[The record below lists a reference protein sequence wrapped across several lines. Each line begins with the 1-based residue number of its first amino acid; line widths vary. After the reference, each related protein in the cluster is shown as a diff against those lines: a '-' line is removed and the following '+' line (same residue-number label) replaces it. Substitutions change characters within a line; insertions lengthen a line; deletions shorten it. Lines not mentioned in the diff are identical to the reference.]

1 MYTNTS
7 DTVVMFL
14 IPNARE
20 QIIRQNVYVRKISK
34 ETEQWNVYQKGLV
47 RKKTVGAM
55 TLMWVFFHINVLS
68 HVSTYRSPYNNL
80 KLYLEIGKAYKMF
93 DDQYME
99 FDNATQHCTNLGAR

>member
-1 MYTNTS
+1 MEC
-7 DTVVMFL
+7 
-14 IPNARE
+14 IPEGFSQEENGRCYDP
-20 QIIRQNVYVRKISK
+20 YVGIFS
-34 ETEQWNVYQKGLV
+34 YQHIV
-47 RKKTVGAM
+47 R
-55 TLMWVFFHINVLS
+55 LS

>member
-1 MYTNTS
+1 
-7 DTVVMFL
+7 MFL

-20 QIIRQNVYVRKISK
+20 QIIRQNVCVRKILK
-34 ETEQWNVYQKGLV
+34 GTEQWNVYQKGLV

-55 TLMWVFFHINVLS
+55 TLIGVFFHINVLS